1 MSPRFKVKADPYP
14 WPFDGAVAVGRLAL
28 VVIDMQTDFCGPG
41 GMLANVG
48 LDLANVRAAIGP
60 IRRVLDAARRVPD
73 LLIIHT
79 REGHRPELVDLPAN
93 KAWRD
98 PSIGKAG
105 PLGRML
111 VRGEKSWE
119 IIPELAPLPGEII
132 VDKPGKGAFNAT
144 DLEHILRTCG
154 VTHLILCGVTT
165 DCCVHSTLREANDK
179 GFECLILADGT
190 GAVRREHHEASLS
203 ITRMANGIFGCT
215 AWAEDTSAAL
225 AALISRPEEAVHG

>member
-1 MSPRFKVKADPYP
+1 MTDRFRVDAQPYV
-14 WPFDGAVAVGRLAL
+14 WPFDGGVPAERLAL
-28 VVIDMQTDFCGPG
+28 IVIDMQTDFCGQG
-41 GMLANVG
+41 GLLDCVG
-48 LDLANVRAAIGP
+48 LDLSNTRAPIAP
-60 IRRVLDAARRVPD
+60 IRKVLEAARQIPD

-98 PSIGKAG
+98 PGIGKEG

-119 IIPELAPLPGEII
+119 IIPELAPEPGEII

-144 DLEHILRTCG
+144 DMEHILRSSG
-154 VTHLILCGVTT
+154 RTHLILCGVTT

-179 GFECLILADGT
+179 GFECLVISDGT
-190 GAVRREHHEASLS
+190 GAVQKYHHDASLS
-203 ITRMANGIFGCT
+203 IARMANGIFGCT
-215 AWAEDTSAAL
+215 AEAEGIAEALLSLLSREMEAA
-225 AALISRPEEAVHG
+225 